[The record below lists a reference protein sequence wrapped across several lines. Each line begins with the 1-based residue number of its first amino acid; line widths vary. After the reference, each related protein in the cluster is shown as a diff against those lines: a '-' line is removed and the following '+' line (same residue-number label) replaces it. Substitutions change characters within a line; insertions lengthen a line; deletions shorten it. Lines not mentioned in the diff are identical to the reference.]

1 MLCRCGYNFQPCAD
15 FVWFGDP
22 HGRAFLLPDIVIK
35 MPNQTTSQLQLPSN
49 IVAFMTAP
57 SVPVDQIQ
65 EIQTIYNV
73 SISTAVD
80 IYESVGERYT
90 DEMWVAALCGIA
102 SPACL
107 AELKGGLSC

>member
-1 MLCRCGYNFQPCAD
+1 M
-15 FVWFGDP
+15 
-22 HGRAFLLPDIVIK
+22 IVTAK
-35 MPNQTTSQLQLPSN
+35 NQTHKLPSN

-73 SISTAVD
+73 SLRIAVD

-90 DEMWVAALCGIA
+90 DEIWVAAVCGIA
-102 SPACL
+102 SPAYL
-107 AELKGGLSC
+107 QEMKGGLSC